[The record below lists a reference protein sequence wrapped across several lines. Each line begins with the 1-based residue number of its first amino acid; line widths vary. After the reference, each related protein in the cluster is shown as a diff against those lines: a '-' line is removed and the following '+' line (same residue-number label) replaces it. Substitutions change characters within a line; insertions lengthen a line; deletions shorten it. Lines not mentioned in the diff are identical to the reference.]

1 MWNWGGIVVYMVID
15 ILSGAIFALPLV
27 WVVLALCGERGI
39 RRGLLA
45 GLFTLYLC
53 AMFDVVGIPGLPYFR
68 WVPSINLIPF
78 GDEKNTR
85 FFFQVGMN
93 AVMFLPFGFL
103 LPLLWQKCRSW
114 KVTTLAGLLTSG
126 LIEFLQLFSFRATD
140 VDDLLMNT
148 LGTFLGYGLAWLLF
162 HRRWLRPERCRKHEW
177 LELAG
182 TILIPLLVIIFLRSR
197 VSEWVY
203 QLPMFS

>member
-1 MWNWGGIVVYMVID
+1 MLYMVID
-15 ILSGAIFALPLV
+15 ILCGAVFALPLV
-27 WVVLALCGERGI
+27 WAFWRVCGDRGV

-68 WVPSINLIPF
+68 WEHSINLIPF
-78 GDEKNTR
+78 GDEKTAR

-103 LPLLWQKCRSW
+103 LPVLWPKCRGW
-114 KVTTLAGLLTSG
+114 KATTLAGLLTSG

-140 VDDLLMNT
+140 IDDLLMNT
-148 LGTFLGYGLAWLLF
+148 LGAFLGYGLAWLLF
-162 HRRWLRPERCRKHEW
+162 RRSWLRPGAPDSVNEW
-177 LELAG
+177 VQLAG
-182 TILIPLLVIIFLRSR
+182 TILIPVLVFIFIAPF
-197 VSEWVY
+197 VNQWVY
-203 QLPMFS
+203 GLPMFS